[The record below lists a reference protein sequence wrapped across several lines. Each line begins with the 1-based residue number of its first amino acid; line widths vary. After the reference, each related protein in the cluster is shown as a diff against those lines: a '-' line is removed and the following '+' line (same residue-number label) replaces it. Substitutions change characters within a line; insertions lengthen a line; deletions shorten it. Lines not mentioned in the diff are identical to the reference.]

1 MSKMAGLVDELRQ
14 QLNSAREGEQELV
27 ASLREALDQYDQR
40 LLQDVR
46 SLAAEHEAR
55 RGAILTE
62 LQTLARRM
70 GAFPAPREPHLEL
83 TDATPPPRTT
93 PPALPRSALAANGNK
108 LQAVEGGAWREATQ
122 RLQSELDGY
131 FRKRA

>member
-1 MSKMAGLVDELRQ
+1 MSKMAALVDELRQ
-14 QLNSAREGEQELV
+14 QLNTAREGEQELV
-27 ASLREALDQYDQR
+27 SSLRDALDQYDQR

-83 TDATPPPRTT
+83 TDNSPPQRTT
-93 PPALPRSALAANGNK
+93 PPALPRTAAGSGR

-131 FRKRA
+131 FKKRA

>member
-1 MSKMAGLVDELRQ
+1 MSKMAALVDELRQ
-14 QLNSAREGEQELV
+14 QLNTTREGEQELV
-27 ASLREALDQYDQR
+27 ASLREALDEYDQR

-55 RGAILTE
+55 RGAILGE

-83 TDATPPPRTT
+83 TDTTPSRAT
-93 PPALPRSALAANGNK
+93 PPALPRTAGVANGNK

>member
-1 MSKMAGLVDELRQ
+1 MSKMAALVDELRQ
-14 QLNSAREGEQELV
+14 QLNTAREGEQELV
-27 ASLREALDQYDQR
+27 TSLRDALDQYDQR

-70 GAFPAPREPHLEL
+70 GAFPSPREPHLEL
-83 TDATPPPRTT
+83 TDNSPPRTM
-93 PPALPRSALAANGNK
+93 PPALPRTAAGSGK

-131 FRKRA
+131 FKKRA

>member
-1 MSKMAGLVDELRQ
+1 MSKMAALVDELRQ
-14 QLNSAREGEQELV
+14 QLNTAREGEQELV
-27 ASLREALDQYDQR
+27 SSLRDALDQYDQR

-62 LQTLARRM
+62 LQSLARRM
-70 GAFPAPREPHLEL
+70 GAFPVPREPHLEL
-83 TDATPPPRTT
+83 TDNSPPPRAM
-93 PPALPRSALAANGNK
+93 PPALPRTATDSGK

-131 FRKRA
+131 FKKRA

>member
-93 PPALPRSALAANGNK
+93 PPALPRSALAANANK

>member
-83 TDATPPPRTT
+83 TDATPPPRAT
-93 PPALPRSALAANGNK
+93 PPALPRSALAGNGSK